1 MTDGAA
7 AFEWTAFAGRL
18 HPLLLH
24 LPIGLF
30 AGVVVLEG
38 FALVPGE
45 QRRGVAFARRL
56 LALVG
61 AGAAAVAALSG
72 WWLADEGGYDAELVD
87 DHRWMAIGFAVVFA
101 LAALLERRDAP
112 PGRERARRLALVLAG
127 ALVAVAGHHGG
138 MLSHGTTFLSSK
150 APAWLAPYVGH
161 EAGAAA
167 PVALVADAQGSLGG
181 RAFAALQ
188 RRCIECHGPDQ
199 QKGGLR
205 LDIAADLRTVL
216 EPGDAPASELMRR
229 VLLPAS
235 HPDFMPTEGEPLTDA
250 EVLALRDWI
259 NAGAP
264 FEELEA
270 ARAVEAAAEA
280 AAAQS
285 LADVA
290 AASGALLVPADPA
303 APQGAL
309 RAEYGRGGGVI
320 GADAL
325 RALGAL
331 APRLSELSLAGRDLA
346 PDATAAL
353 PELPAVR
360 VLRLDRTL
368 VGGAPLGDADAARL
382 VARTPNVEK
391 LVVHSTSVG
400 DDWLAGLGALPALA
414 ELYVADTRLSP
425 AALARFTASRPGLA
439 VVGAAVG
446 LHDPLATGPRH
457 VLAADASRGRLALV
471 REQGVEN
478 REVVWEREIQFLHDF
493 ALLPSGHVLY
503 QETATRIVEW
513 DPATDRVVFAYDAS
527 ERNRAPGDG
536 PIEVHSFGRLPDGTT
551 FVAESG
557 ARRIAIVDA
566 DGRLVHAIP
575 LVVEQPDPHRDTRLV
590 RPTPSGTFLVA
601 HEGDGVVREYDRD
614 GRVVW
619 SFDVPLERDP
629 APGHGPDGY
638 GDQVFGAQ
646 RLPNGNTLV
655 ATGNGHSV
663 LEVAPDGAIVWR
675 LDQDDLAGVRL
686 GWVTTVQVLENGN
699 LVVANCHGGEDT
711 PQLLEV
717 TRERE
722 VVWSFE
728 LRELFGDALTNA
740 VVVEDGNPDNRP
752 PASGADAR

>member
-1 MTDGAA
+1 VSDGAA
-7 AFEWTAFAGRL
+7 AFEWTVFAGRL

-38 FALVPGE
+38 LALVPGE
-45 QRRGVAFARRL
+45 QRRGVTFARRL

-61 AGAAAVAALSG
+61 AGAALVAALSG

-112 PGRERARRLALVLAG
+112 PRRELARRAALVLAG

-150 APAWLAPYVGH
+150 APAWLAPFVGH
-161 EAGAAA
+161 EAEAAA

-181 RAFAALQ
+181 RAFAALA

-205 LDIAADLRTVL
+205 LDLAADLATVL
-216 EPGDAPASELMRR
+216 VPGDAPASELMRR
-229 VLLPAS
+229 VMLPAS

-264 FEELEA
+264 FEELET
-270 ARAVEAAAEA
+270 ARAVEAAAA
-280 AAAQS
+280 AVAAQS

-290 AASGALLVPADPA
+290 AQSGAVLVPVDPA
-303 APQGAL
+303 APQGAM
-309 RAEYGRGGGVI
+309 RADYGRGDGVV
-320 GADAL
+320 GADEL
-325 RALGAL
+325 RALAAL

-346 PDATAAL
+346 PDAAAAL
-353 PELPAVR
+353 PDLAALR
-360 VLRLDRTL
+360 VLRLERTR

-382 VARTPNVEK
+382 VQRTPNVEK
-391 LVVHSTSVG
+391 LVVHSTGVG
-400 DDWLAGLGALPALA
+400 DDWLQRLGALPTLA

-425 AALARFTASRPGLA
+425 AALARFAAARPALRL
-439 VVGAAVG
+439 VGAAVG
-446 LHDPLATGPRH
+446 LDDPLVGGPRH
-457 VLAADASRGRLALV
+457 VLAADASRGRLAFV
-471 REQGVEN
+471 RELVDDHET
-478 REVVWEREIQFLHDF
+478 VWEREIEFLHDL

-513 DPATDRVVFAYDAS
+513 DPATDRVVFAYDAAVA
-527 ERNRAPGDG
+527 NRANGDG
-536 PIEVHSFGRLPDGTT
+536 SIEVHSFGRLPDGTT

-557 ARRIAIVDA
+557 ARRIAIVDE

-575 LVVEQPDPHRDTRLV
+575 LVVERPDPHRDTRLV

-601 HEGDGVVREYDRD
+601 HEGDGVVREYARD

-619 SFDVPLERDP
+619 SFDVPLEREP
-629 APGHGPDGY
+629 APGHGPDAY

-675 LDQDDLAGVRL
+675 LDQDDLPGVRL
-686 GWVTTVQVLENGN
+686 AWVTTVQVLENGN
-699 LVVANCHGGEDT
+699 LVVANCHGGEDS

-740 VVVEDGNPDNRP
+740 FVVEDGNPDNRP
-752 PASGADAR
+752 PASGASAR